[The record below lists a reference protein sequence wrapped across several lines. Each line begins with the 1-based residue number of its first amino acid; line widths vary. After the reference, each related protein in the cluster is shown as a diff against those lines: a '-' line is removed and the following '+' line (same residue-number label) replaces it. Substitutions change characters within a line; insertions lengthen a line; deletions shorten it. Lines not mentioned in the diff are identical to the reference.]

1 MVYPALPVDHLGQLQ
16 LVGVQTV
23 LGRIF
28 ALVLGLLRVNELLLL
43 LGGVDELVLKVDLA
57 GAANEFYLGLALDDL
72 APVDQS
78 LSQLLQFSQRWLV
91 ILFLHWNFNLQRIEL
106 LHNATEL
113 NEQMVYLPILIL
125 TQWKVP
131 TLKLMKELF

>member
-1 MVYPALPVDHLGQLQ
+1 
-16 LVGVQTV
+16 V

-28 ALVLGLLRVNELLLL
+28 ALVLGLLRVKELLLL
-43 LGGVDELVLKVDLA
+43 LGGVDELVLNVDLA

-106 LHNATEL
+106 LHNAEVNL
-113 NEQMVYLPILIL
+113 AICGVCVSSLL
-125 TQWKVP
+125 
-131 TLKLMKELF
+131 